1 LTGEQGG
8 IAGKKIGGVEREWSK
23 LDCELVGLVDGW
35 IGEIMASG
43 ERAYT
48 EIGAFDAKTKLS
60 EILRKVEQGER
71 FTITRRGQAVANLV
85 PVAPDRSAARVAA
98 AVEALRNFPKIEGIS
113 GDTVLEWIREG
124 RK

>member
-1 LTGEQGG
+1 MP
-8 IAGKKIGGVEREWSK
+8 VDER
-23 LDCELVGLVDGW
+23 V
-35 IGEIMASG
+35 
-43 ERAYT
+43 YT

-71 FTITRRGQAVANLV
+71 FTITRRGRAVANLV
-85 PVAPDRSAARVAA
+85 PVTTDSSKAKVAA
-98 AVEALRNFPKIEGIS
+98 AVEALLNFPRIEGIP